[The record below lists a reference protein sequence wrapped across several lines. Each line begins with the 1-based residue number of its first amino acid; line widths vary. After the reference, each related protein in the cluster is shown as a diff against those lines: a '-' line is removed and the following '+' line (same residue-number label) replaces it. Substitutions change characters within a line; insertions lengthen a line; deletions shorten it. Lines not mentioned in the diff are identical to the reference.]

1 MVSQFY
7 YLKQATWEPGY
18 RPNWAE
24 MDVEYWARNVNSERN
39 YAVKRLA
46 GKGMAG
52 EATDHDLRIAMRT
65 LEEYFVVG
73 LTERMDESLRRFNAV
88 LRIDEDEPTAKVCMK
103 HFFFDS
109 VGVRKTNSIAH
120 PILNEMS
127 QGWIALHD
135 TNQLDVRLYY
145 HAVRLFEEQ
154 ADLPMY
160 LRAAES
166 MDWEK

>member
-1 MVSQFY
+1 
-7 YLKQATWEPGY
+7 
-18 RPNWAE
+18 

-46 GKGMAG
+46 GKGMAD

-120 PILNEMS
+120 PIVRVLGFFCFEGSSTHLCNSCTQLNEMS